1 MQSSI
6 YLLSAVGAV
15 CAAWF
20 LWTLGI
26 KVLLL
31 DGMRERL
38 FEIRFEL
45 FRLGMS
51 GELPFDNEAFRAV
64 ETLMCGLMRFGHR
77 ITFLTF
83 LLSSLEIAKAKK
95 DKDYV
100 DVSQQIGLKISRL
113 QPSTQVKMAKILKDT
128 HSVVLVYMALS
139 SLLFLT
145 IMAAMKVFKL
155 LGLWHSESTRE
166 KVSHVID
173 REAYLAETQR
183 GMRLAVA

>member
-1 MQSSI
+1 
-6 YLLSAVGAV
+6 
-15 CAAWF
+15 
-20 LWTLGI
+20 
-26 KVLLL
+26 
-31 DGMRERL
+31 
-38 FEIRFEL
+38 
-45 FRLGMS
+45 
-51 GELPFDNEAFRAV
+51 
-64 ETLMCGLMRFGHR
+64 MCGLLRFGHR

-155 LGLWHSESTRE
+155 LSESTRE